1 MSIENQ
7 IKRLKD
13 LVPTESSKEY
23 PIGYLK
29 EQLTTIIKD
38 LEDIKLSTK
47 NEMEQNYKYMHFL
60 NDVNSIS
67 KSLKEI
73 SEAVNVF
80 VNSNLNTN
88 IKKDA
93 REFVYTTN
101 EITKNKPNILTLF
114 NLLK

>member
-1 MSIENQ
+1 M
-7 IKRLKD
+7 
-13 LVPTESSKEY
+13 
-23 PIGYLK
+23 
-29 EQLTTIIKD
+29 
-38 LEDIKLSTK
+38 STK
-47 NEMEQNYKYMHFL
+47 KQYEPNEMEKQFL

-93 REFVYTTN
+93 RSFVYATN

>member
-1 MSIENQ
+1 MSAKKQYE
-7 IKRLKD
+7 
-13 LVPTESSKEY
+13 PS
-23 PIGYLK
+23 
-29 EQLTTIIKD
+29 
-38 LEDIKLSTK
+38 
-47 NEMEQNYKYMHFL
+47 EMEKQFL

-93 REFVYTTN
+93 RDFVYTTN

>member
-1 MSIENQ
+1 M
-7 IKRLKD
+7 
-13 LVPTESSKEY
+13 
-23 PIGYLK
+23 
-29 EQLTTIIKD
+29 
-38 LEDIKLSTK
+38 STK
-47 NEMEQNYKYMHFL
+47 KQYEPNEMEKQFL

-93 REFVYTTN
+93 REFVYATN